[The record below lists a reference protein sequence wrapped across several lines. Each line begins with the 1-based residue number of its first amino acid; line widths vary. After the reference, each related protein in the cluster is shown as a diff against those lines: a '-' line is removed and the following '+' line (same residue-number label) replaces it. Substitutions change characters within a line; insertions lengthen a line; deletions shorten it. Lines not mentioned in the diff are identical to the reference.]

1 MACRAIEIMHAQQPK
16 LVFEDG
22 LLKKGLVV
30 RHLVLPGCRKDS
42 VRVVEE
48 LARLLPT
55 DSALLSL
62 MSQFTPEFVDK
73 EKYPELGRRVTSF
86 EYDSVVKR
94 ATELGFDG
102 FFQSRDSASAKYTP
116 EF

>member
-1 MACRAIEIMHAQQPK
+1 
-16 LVFEDG
+16 
-22 LLKKGLVV
+22 
-30 RHLVLPGCRKDS
+30 
-42 VRVVEE
+42 
-48 LARLLPT
+48 
-55 DSALLSL
+55 

-73 EKYPELGRRVTSF
+73 EKYPELGRRITSF